1 MGNLDARALAI
12 MLAIG
17 AAAGYLAG
25 ILVGHP
31 PRWGLVGSIVAGIIG
46 GVVGGWLL
54 DVAKVRMNL
63 GHPVLNSIAT
73 GAIGA
78 VVVIVLARI
87 LS

>member
-1 MGNLDARALAI
+1 MQKIDTTALVM
-12 MLAIG
+12 MLIIG
-17 AAAGYLAG
+17 AIAGYLAG

-31 PRWGLVGSIVAGIIG
+31 KWGLIGNIVAGIIG

-54 DVAKVRMNL
+54 NAARININL
-63 GHPVLNSIAT
+63 GHPIANSIAT

-78 VVVIVLARI
+78 VVVIVLARL

>member
-1 MGNLDARALAI
+1 MQKIDTTALVT
-12 MLAIG
+12 MLIIG
-17 AAAGYLAG
+17 AIAGYLAG

-31 PRWGLVGSIVAGIIG
+31 KWGIAGSIVAGIIG

-54 DVAKVRMNL
+54 NVARVNVNL

-78 VVVIVLARI
+78 VVVIVLART

>member
-1 MGNLDARALAI
+1 MQKIDTTALVT
-12 MLAIG
+12 MLIIG
-17 AAAGYLAG
+17 AIAGLLAEL
-25 ILVGHP
+25 LVGNV
-31 PRWGLVGSIVAGIIG
+31 RWGLVGSTLAGIIG

-54 DVAKVRMNL
+54 NAARININL
-63 GHPVLNSIAT
+63 GHHIANSIAT